1 MTIIN
6 LDTLDNGSG
15 SGSLKLGKSGRA
27 VKLLYNKEPI
37 QICSST
43 LYTPFGVKSLNK
55 EWSNYAEYNLD
66 CSLNQSNSETSVLFR
81 NSIQKLDKM
90 IEDLV
95 KENTSLFDSKN
106 EKCDENFVYSPILR
120 ENGSYPKLMRL
131 QLSRDKNGNFESFI
145 FDENKQ
151 KIKIDENNINEVLKK
166 GKCFKVI
173 MECVKVW
180 YYNGKVGSIWKIVQL
195 KLSERPLPSKFG
207 DPEEQIGNGNENG
220 NGAAV
225 YNQLMILDD

>member
-1 MTIIN
+1 MTIVS
-6 LDTLDNGSG
+6 LDTLDTLDSNN
-15 SGSLKLGKSGRA
+15 LKLGKSGRA

-55 EWSNYAEYNLD
+55 ECSNYAEYNLD

-81 NSIQKLDKM
+81 NSIEKLDKI
-90 IEDLV
+90 IEELV
-95 KENTSLFDSKN
+95 RENTILFDSKN
-106 EKCDENFVYSPILR
+106 GKCNDDFVYSPLLR

-145 FDENKQ
+145 FDETKQ
-151 KIKIDENNINEVLKK
+151 KIKITENNIDTILSK
-166 GKCFKVI
+166 GKCFKTI
-173 MECVKVW
+173 IECVKVW

-195 KLSERPLPSKFG
+195 KLSERSLPKKEDSEK
-207 DPEEQIGNGNENG
+207 ENEGSSPKN
-220 NGAAV
+220 V
-225 YNQLMILDD
+225 YNQLMIMDD